1 MGAGVGLGDGD
12 DQCECDE
19 QGDQREA
26 GVEQH
31 LGGKALPSPRACHR
45 HPQRQHDDPR
55 QGRRERIHQDRE
67 HHQHAQRR
75 CGDGGNGDPVG
86 DNGDVAHATR
96 ERRDEIP
103 AQLWPHRCSRGVVP
117 PPAYPSRRSARA
129 RAGIMPRVATMRAVV
144 WAGPRAVDVVERE
157 LTDPPPGWVRLRV
170 AGAGICG
177 SDLHNYRRG
186 GLPASTPGHEVG
198 GVVEAVGDG
207 VELELGAKVAV
218 EPVAVCFRCYECLTG
233 QTWHCQNR
241 VFLGGD
247 GAGGMAE
254 VMLAPETSAY
264 PLPERVPAE
273 AGSLAEPVAVAVHA
287 VNESGIRLGS
297 RAVVLGA
304 GTVGLVNLLVARRA
318 GATEVY
324 ITARHPF
331 QAEMARALGATAVF
345 PDGTTARRELKGLPV
360 DAVIE
365 TVGGSAPTIAEGISL
380 VRNRGTVVM
389 LGAFGSDVALP
400 ATPLLLKEV
409 RLVGAVCY
417 GRPGPR
423 TEFGLATDLLDELLE
438 PLAPLVT
445 HTFPLDRAVEAFA
458 TADDKSSGSIKVR
471 LTP

>member
-1 MGAGVGLGDGD
+1 M
-12 DQCECDE
+12 
-19 QGDQREA
+19 R
-26 GVEQH
+26 
-31 LGGKALPSPRACHR
+31 
-45 HPQRQHDDPR
+45 
-55 QGRRERIHQDRE
+55 
-67 HHQHAQRR
+67 
-75 CGDGGNGDPVG
+75 
-86 DNGDVAHATR
+86 
-96 ERRDEIP
+96 
-103 AQLWPHRCSRGVVP
+103 VV
-117 PPAYPSRRSARA
+117 S
-129 RAGIMPRVATMRAVV
+129 TMRAVA
-144 WAGPRAVDVVERE
+144 WAAPRAVDVVERD

-177 SDLHNYRRG
+177 SDLHSYRRG
-186 GLPASTPGHEVG
+186 GPAVNTPGHEVG
-198 GVVEAVGDG
+198 GVVEAVGEG
-207 VELELGAKVAV
+207 VELEMGANVSV

-254 VMLAPETSAY
+254 SMLAPATSVY
-264 PLPERVPAE
+264 PLPDRVSPE
-273 AGSLAEPVAVAVHA
+273 DGSLAEPVAVAVHA

-297 RAVVLGA
+297 RAVILGA
-304 GTVGLVNLLVARRA
+304 GTVGLVNTLVARRA

-345 PDGTTARRELKGLPV
+345 PDGETARKELKGLPV

-365 TVGGSAPTIAEGISL
+365 TVGGTAPTIDEGVSL

-389 LGAFGSDVALP
+389 LGAFQGDVALP
-400 ATPLLLKEV
+400 VTPLLLKEV

-423 TEFGLATDLLDELLE
+423 TEFGMATDLLDELIE
-438 PLAPLVT
+438 PLEPLVT
-445 HTFPLDRAVEAFA
+445 HTFPLDRASDAFQ

>member
-1 MGAGVGLGDGD
+1 
-12 DQCECDE
+12 
-19 QGDQREA
+19 
-26 GVEQH
+26 
-31 LGGKALPSPRACHR
+31 
-45 HPQRQHDDPR
+45 
-55 QGRRERIHQDRE
+55 
-67 HHQHAQRR
+67 
-75 CGDGGNGDPVG
+75 
-86 DNGDVAHATR
+86 
-96 ERRDEIP
+96 
-103 AQLWPHRCSRGVVP
+103 
-117 PPAYPSRRSARA
+117 
-129 RAGIMPRVATMRAVV
+129 MRAVS
-144 WAGPRAVDVVERE
+144 WTGPSAVDLVDRE
-157 LTDPPPGWVRLRV
+157 ITDPPPGWVRLRV

-177 SDLHNYRRG
+177 SDLHTYRRG
-186 GLPASTPGHEVG
+186 GLPGIPPGHEVG
-198 GVVEAVGDG
+198 GVVDAVGEG
-207 VELELGAKVAV
+207 VELETGAKVAV

-254 VMLAPETSAY
+254 AMLAPETSVY
-264 PLPERVPAE
+264 TLPERVPAE

-287 VNESGIRLGS
+287 VSEAGIRLGT
-297 RAVVLGA
+297 RTVILGA
-304 GTVGLVNLLVARRA
+304 GTVGLTNLLVARRA

-331 QAEMARALGATAVF
+331 QAEMARALGATDVF
-345 PDGTTARRELKGLPV
+345 PDGDTARRELKGRPV

-365 TVGGSAPTIAEGISL
+365 TVGGSAPTITEGISL

-389 LGAFGSDVALP
+389 LGAFGSDVSLP

-445 HTFPLDRAVEAFA
+445 HTFPLERAVEAFA

>member
-1 MGAGVGLGDGD
+1 
-12 DQCECDE
+12 
-19 QGDQREA
+19 
-26 GVEQH
+26 
-31 LGGKALPSPRACHR
+31 
-45 HPQRQHDDPR
+45 
-55 QGRRERIHQDRE
+55 
-67 HHQHAQRR
+67 
-75 CGDGGNGDPVG
+75 
-86 DNGDVAHATR
+86 
-96 ERRDEIP
+96 
-103 AQLWPHRCSRGVVP
+103 
-117 PPAYPSRRSARA
+117 
-129 RAGIMPRVATMRAVV
+129 MRAVA
-144 WAGPRAVDVVERE
+144 WAGPRAVEVVERE
-157 LTDPPPGWVRLRV
+157 LREPPPGWVRLRV

-177 SDLHNYRRG
+177 SDLHSYRRG
-186 GLPASTPGHEVG
+186 GPPDSTPGHEVG
-198 GVVEAVGDG
+198 GVVEAAGEG
-207 VELELGAKVAV
+207 VALEAGAKVAV
-218 EPVAVCFRCYECLTG
+218 EPVAVCFDCYECLTG

-254 VMLAPETSAY
+254 AMLAPATSVY
-264 PLPERVPAE
+264 PLPEGVPAE

-297 RAVVLGA
+297 RAVILGA

-331 QAEMARALGATAVF
+331 QAEMATALGATGVF
-345 PDGTTARRELKGLPV
+345 PDGKTARKELRGLPV

-365 TVGGSAPTIAEGISL
+365 TVGGSAPTVAEGVSL

-389 LGAFGSDVALP
+389 LGAFQDDVALP

-423 TEFGLATDLLDELLE
+423 SEFGMATDLLDELLE
-438 PLAPLVT
+438 PLAPIVT
-445 HTFPLDRAVEAFA
+445 HAFPLDRAAEAFA
-458 TADDKSSGSIKVR
+458 TADDKASGSIKGR